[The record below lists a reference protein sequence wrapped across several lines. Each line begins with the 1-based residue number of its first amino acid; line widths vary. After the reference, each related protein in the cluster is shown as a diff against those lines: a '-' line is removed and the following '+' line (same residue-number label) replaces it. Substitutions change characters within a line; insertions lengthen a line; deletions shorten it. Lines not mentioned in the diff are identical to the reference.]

1 MRISGPS
8 KLKRTPTDT
17 SDAIMLTFNAKWQGP
32 LLAGEVEVVFRKQGP
47 RGFVPTLMYPYVA
60 APISA
65 IVARIP
71 IISYASVSAERA
83 IELAN
88 RGSIDKDELRDYANG
103 LDSLLVIELGPV
115 AVAKYPITCS
125 YMSEHFNFWPS
136 STYIPISATG
146 MQRLDKL
153 GQFEN
158 INK

>member
-8 KLKRTPTDT
+8 TLKRSPTDT
-17 SDAIMLTFNAKWQGP
+17 SDAMMLTFNAKWQGP

-47 RGFVPTLMYPYVA
+47 RGFVPTLMYTYMA

-71 IISYASVSAERA
+71 ISSYAYVATEKA
-83 IELAN
+83 IELAD
-88 RGSIDKDELRDYANG
+88 RGSIDSDELRDYAKG
-103 LDSLLVIELGPV
+103 LGSLLVMELGRV
-115 AVAKYPITCS
+115 AVAKYPITYS

-136 STYIPISATG
+136 STYIPLSATG
-146 MQRLDKL
+146 IQLLDEL